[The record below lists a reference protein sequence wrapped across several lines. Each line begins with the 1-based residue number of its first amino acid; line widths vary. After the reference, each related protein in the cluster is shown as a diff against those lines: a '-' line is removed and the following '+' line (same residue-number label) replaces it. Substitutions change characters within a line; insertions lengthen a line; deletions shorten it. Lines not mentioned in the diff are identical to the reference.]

1 MKIKVTRKERVR
13 KTLKCE
19 PTDRPPLYD
28 NLRNDAV
35 IEHLTGEK
43 LTIERGRELT
53 IKAMSKIFD
62 AVKQFM
68 RFPQK
73 EGTIVR
79 KTMPFAYSAVM
90 PESIADEK
98 GYRIHQKRWTWWY
111 VNTREYSKDRTA
123 DFVKKVIKNY
133 KGWDR
138 ESGKNLK
145 DILDDFNQK
154 QKELEN
160 TVLFACISE
169 VGLGQAYEM
178 LGGIDKLS
186 YFMLDEPRLISECL
200 EVLFQRNLDKV
211 YHLPQDFRPEAAFVP
226 EDIAFKTGSIFPPNF
241 LKREFFPRLKRIVD
255 AYHQRGI
262 KVVFHSD
269 GNLWEVMDEL
279 MDCEIDALNP
289 LETTAEMDVGKLRK
303 EYPTLVLIGGIDCSE
318 LLPKGAPEKI
328 RKIVRKI
335 INEAKYG
342 YFVGSSSEIHNDI
355 PLENVLAMLEEAGV
369 L

>member
-1 MKIKVTRKERVR
+1 MTRKERVR
-13 KTLKCE
+13 KTLNWQS
-19 PTDRPPLYD
+19 TDRPPLYD

-35 IEHLTGEK
+35 IEYLTGEK

-53 IKAMSKIFD
+53 TKTMSKIFD

-73 EGTIVR
+73 EETIVR

-90 PESIADEK
+90 PESIADEEK
-98 GYRIHQKRWTWWY
+98 YRIYQKRWTWWY
-111 VNTREYSKDRTA
+111 VDTREYSKDRTA

-138 ESGKNLK
+138 ESEKNLK
-145 DILDDFNQK
+145 DILEDFNQK
-154 QKELEN
+154 QKELGG

-178 LGGIDKLS
+178 LGGIDKFS
-186 YFMLDEPRLISECL
+186 YFMLDEPRLLSEYL
-200 EVLFQRNLDKV
+200 EVLFQQNLDKI
-211 YHLPQDFRPEAAFVP
+211 YHLPKDFHPEAVFVP
-226 EDIAFKTGSIFPPNF
+226 EDIAFKTGTIFPPNF
-241 LKREFFPRLKRIVD
+241 LKREFFPRLKRVVE

-289 LETTAEMDVGKLRK
+289 LETTAQMDIGKLRK
-303 EYPTLVLIGGIDCSE
+303 RYPELVLIGGIDCSE
-318 LLPKGAPEKI
+318 LLPRGAPEKI
-328 RKIVRKI
+328 RKTVRESIDK
-335 INEAKYG
+335 AKYG

-355 PLENVLAMLEEAGV
+355 PLENALAMFQEVGAL
-369 L
+369 

>member
-1 MKIKVTRKERVR
+1 VKIKMTRKERVR
-13 KTLKCE
+13 KTLNCE
-19 PTDRPPLYD
+19 STDRPPLYD

-35 IEHLTGEK
+35 IEYLTGEK
-43 LTIERGRELT
+43 LTIEKGRELT

-68 RFPQK
+68 RFPQR

-90 PESIADEK
+90 PESIADEE

-111 VNTREYSKDRTA
+111 AQTREYSKDRTV
-123 DFVKKVIKNY
+123 DFVKKVIKGY
-133 KGWDR
+133 KGWNK
-138 ESGKNLK
+138 ESKKNLQA
-145 DILDDFNQK
+145 ILEDFNQK
-154 QKELEN
+154 QKELGG

-178 LGGIDKLS
+178 LGGIDKFS
-186 YFMLDEPRLISECL
+186 YFMLDEPRLVSEYL
-200 EVLFQRNLDKV
+200 EVLFQQNLDKIN
-211 YHLPQDFRPEAAFVP
+211 HLPKDFHPEAVFVP
-226 EDIAFKTGSIFPPNF
+226 EDIAFKTGTIFPPKF
-241 LKREFFPRLKRIVD
+241 LKREFFPRLKRIVE
-255 AYHQRGI
+255 AYHQRDI

-269 GNLWEVMDEL
+269 GNLWEIMDEL

-289 LETTAEMDVGKLRK
+289 LETTAEMDTGKLRK
-303 EYPTLVLIGGIDCSE
+303 RYPKLVLIGGIDCSE
-318 LLPKGAPEKI
+318 LLPRGTPEKI
-328 RKIVRKI
+328 RKTVRESIDKV
-335 INEAKYG
+335 KYG

-355 PLENVLAMLEEAGV
+355 PLENVLAMFEEAGA

>member
-1 MKIKVTRKERVR
+1 MTKKERVR
-13 KTLKCE
+13 KTLNCE

-43 LTIERGRELT
+43 LTIEEGRELT
-53 IKAMSKIFD
+53 IKAMSKAFD

-73 EGTIVR
+73 EGTTIR
-79 KTMPFAYSAVM
+79 KTLPFAYSAVM
-90 PESIADEK
+90 PESIVDKER
-98 GYRIHQKRWTWWY
+98 YRIYQKRWTWWY
-111 VNTREYSKDRTA
+111 TDTREYSKDRMA

-138 ESGKNLK
+138 ESENNLQAILK
-145 DILDDFNQK
+145 DFNRK
-154 QKELEN
+154 QKELRD
-160 TVLFACISE
+160 TVLFPCISE
-169 VGLGQAYEM
+169 VGLGQGYEM
-178 LGGIDKLS
+178 LGGVDKFS
-186 YFMLDEPRLISECL
+186 YFMLDEPQLLSEYL
-200 EVLFQRNLDKV
+200 EVLFQQNLDKI
-211 YHLPQDFRPEAAFVP
+211 YHLPEDFRSEAVFVP
-226 EDIAFKTGSIFPPNF
+226 EDIAFKTGTIFSPNF
-241 LKREFFPRLKRIVD
+241 LKREFFSRLKGIVN

-279 MDCEIDALNP
+279 MDCEIDAINP
-289 LETTAEMDVGKLRK
+289 LEITAEMHVGKLRK
-303 EYPTLVLIGGIDCSE
+303 EYPGLVLIGGIDCNE
-318 LLPKGAPEKI
+318 LLSKGTPEKI
-328 RKIVRKI
+328 RKTVRESIDK
-335 INEAKYG
+335 AKYG

-355 PLENVLAMLEEAGV
+355 PLENALAMFEEVGA